1 MDMDNRK
8 RLIREVLDEDININQ
23 KVVGMNR
30 SRVMGTHDEV
40 APYVQIDQEDIEKM
54 RQGASALRLILE
66 KKTTLAEQIQFVM
79 NGREN
84 INAQLMD
91 LAHAEELLAAYN
103 SVVTI
108 YLNPRNTQETK
119 SYISRI
125 LTAFEGQVQ
134 ALVNHTAAIIAN
146 MRRMNR
152 PHLASMLYAPSL
164 FHAKLGAT

>member
-1 MDMDNRK
+1 
-8 RLIREVLDEDININQ
+8 
-23 KVVGMNR
+23 
-30 SRVMGTHDEV
+30 
-40 APYVQIDQEDIEKM
+40 
-54 RQGASALRLILE
+54 
-66 KKTTLAEQIQFVM
+66 
-79 NGREN
+79 
-84 INAQLMD
+84 MD

-146 MRRMNR
+146 MRARNR
-152 PHLASMLYAPSL
+152 PHVDSMVYAQSL
-164 FHAKLGAT
+164 FTLISDQLNTGNFHIIYVSDLRAANNQNQRNQPVQPAGPIQPGAGGPGGPEEDSSSDDELPTTAPVAPYNDVRNDPYFVMR